1 MFTNLSSASSLS
13 SVPSSLIQTH
23 HQLHPTLGYPL
34 NSQSN
39 LSRNS
44 TSSLPTTPITTVSTT
59 NSSISSSS
67 SSCSSSSPSF
77 SSKVH
82 DPSSALLS
90 SLNQPNGRYFNY
102 STNYSPSLFDN
113 PLNNHVI
120 SGPGSQSSSPSY
132 NALYNQQSPNP
143 IGPLTS
149 SSSSQHSTSSPSSS
163 PSSLLSSSSSMPT
176 PNSVSSTTPGQAT
189 LSATH
194 PDSVK
199 SDQKSN
205 DLSLSNNGTNLS
217 NNNEETKPPYSYIAL
232 IALAIE
238 SVSEKKITLSGIYKF
253 ITDRFAYYRKN
264 KQGWQ
269 NSIRHNLSLNE
280 CFVKEPRDEKKPGK
294 GAYWKLHPDST
305 GMFDNGSLLR
315 RRRRFKKGKEIVDGR
330 SNLIEYKQSRKQSA
344 NKQENRRQSN
354 KCGSKSSTMEG
365 IDEDDDEGSSLSPI
379 TMSRDRMANKKGK
392 SPYKRS
398 NAMKNFNRYGLYPGE
413 QGNDDEL
420 YNSTSKPSS
429 ELNGAIINSN
439 NYPFKKE
446 YHREFGVNNE
456 LETIDHHLIKL
467 EPGSMSLH
475 HRSPSSM
482 INDLI
487 CANSYSLNPLYNDS
501 TPNQEVTPMSLTVNG
516 SSSSSSA
523 SSSASSSSSSGN
535 GENEVNASANDPS
548 SNFTVDSLMAS
559 RLVSSSS
566 LLAMTPII
574 SPTSADNPNHPYHL
588 PPGITSSSEPSSRS
602 ITSLGNST
610 SSSSYPDQIS
620 TLTTSIPSSTVS
632 LSTSLSSTSPSSSSV
647 SSSTPTS
654 GSSPSSSSASSSSI
668 TTTTSTISSIYPSN
682 QPLSVMIDPTSSP
695 SNHHLS
701 HLNHHGLPTYD
712 RCLTTV
718 PWYPDGSSEI
728 LQHPDVHHYAHS
740 SHQIS
745 SSSLVSTA
753 PCNWPNFR
761 EIYSDDSTENSSH
774 HHHHHSR
781 PHHNPFQPP
790 PPPPPTAAPH
800 PSHHSTVHHQPHA
813 YFIEDSCN
821 QRMQIASSSL
831 SPSLSNPG
839 SPNCA
844 QTTLNYPFNSNY
856 SSTNSYYTC
865 SGY

>member
-149 SSSSQHSTSSPSSS
+149 SSS
-163 PSSLLSSSSSMPT
+163 M
-176 PNSVSSTTPGQAT
+176 SSTTPGQAT

-602 ITSLGNST
+602 IT
-610 SSSSYPDQIS
+610 
-620 TLTTSIPSSTVS
+620 
-632 LSTSLSSTSPSSSSV
+632 
-647 SSSTPTS
+647 
-654 GSSPSSSSASSSSI
+654 
-668 TTTTSTISSIYPSN
+668 
-682 QPLSVMIDPTSSP
+682 
-695 SNHHLS
+695 